1 MAAAGLTPD
10 EIRGH
15 LAMLGFSALVA
26 GSFSLGAIV
35 ANDIAPQA
43 ITAARFVFAT
53 IVMGMVAALQRDLK
67 PEYLSRPWR
76 YFVLGGLFTFY
87 FVLMFEGLKTAN
99 PVSAAAVFTL
109 MPLMSAVFGWWL
121 LRQVTT
127 SRMALALGIAACGAL
142 WVIFRG
148 DLAAMMAFDIGRGE
162 MIYFFG
168 CIAHALYTPMVRKL
182 NRGEGAAVFTFGM
195 LVAGSLILVV
205 VGFDDIRATDWTA
218 LPAMVWITIGYL
230 TLFSTSSS
238 FFLLQY
244 STLRLPSGSGPAPRR
259 TLRSPSCNVTKQ
271 HQLRQPPRDLRVFRA
286 KFVLVAKASRV
297 HRLGREL
304 ARSVALRRS
313 YHVLVQWPPHRRERR
328 ATAAASFG
336 SRP

>member
-1 MAAAGLTPD
+1 MGAAGLSPD
-10 EIRGH
+10 EVRGH

-35 ANDIAPQA
+35 ANDIAPLA
-43 ITAARFVFAT
+43 ITTARFILAT
-53 IVMGMVAALQRDLK
+53 ILMGMVAALQRDLK
-67 PEYLSRPWR
+67 PEYLRQPWR
-76 YFVLGGLFTFY
+76 YFVLGGLFTVY

-109 MPLMSAVFGWWL
+109 MPLMAAGFGWLL
-121 LRQVTT
+121 LRQITT
-127 SRMALALGIAACGAL
+127 RRMALALGIAACGAL

-148 DLAAMMAFDIGRGE
+148 DVAAMLAFDIGRGE

-195 LVAGSLILVV
+195 LVAGSVLLLVI
-205 VGFDDIRATDWTA
+205 GIEDIRATDWTV

-230 TLFSTSSS
+230 TLFSTASS

-244 STLRLPSGSGPAPRR
+244 ATLRLPSAKVMAYSYLTPAWVMLWEIGFGSALPPAPVLFGIGA
-259 TLRSPSCNVTKQ
+259 TVIALLMLLRNET
-271 HQLRQPPRDLRVFRA
+271 
-286 KFVLVAKASRV
+286 
-297 HRLGREL
+297 
-304 ARSVALRRS
+304 
-313 YHVLVQWPPHRRERR
+313 
-328 ATAAASFG
+328 
-336 SRP
+336 

>member
-1 MAAAGLTPD
+1 MSDAGLTSD
-10 EIRGH
+10 EVRGH

-43 ITAARFVFAT
+43 ITAARFVLAT
-53 IVMGMVAALQRDLK
+53 IVMGMVAFLQGGVKREHLQA
-67 PEYLSRPWR
+67 PWR
-76 YFVLGGLFTFY
+76 YFVLGGLFTLY

-127 SRMALALGIAACGAL
+127 PRMALALGIAACGAL

-148 DLAAMMAFDIGRGE
+148 DLAALRAFDIGRGE
-162 MIYFFG
+162 MIYFVG
-168 CIAHALYTPMVRKL
+168 CVAHALYTPMVRKL

-195 LVAGSLILVV
+195 LVAGSIILGI
-205 VGFDDIRATDWTA
+205 VGFGDILATDWA
-218 LPAMVWITIGYL
+218 SLPGMVWITIGYL
-230 TLFSTSSS
+230 TLFSTASS

-244 STLRLPSGSGPAPRR
+244 ASLRLPSAKVMAYSYLTPAWVM
-259 TLRSPSCNVTKQ
+259 LWEI
-271 HQLRQPPRDLRVFRA
+271 
-286 KFVLVAKASRV
+286 
-297 HRLGREL
+297 G
-304 ARSVALRRS
+304 
-313 YHVLVQWPPHRRERR
+313 
-328 ATAAASFG
+328 FG
-336 SRP
+336 SLLPPTPVLFGIGATIIALLMLLRKERPTG

>member
-1 MAAAGLTPD
+1 MSDAGLTSD
-10 EIRGH
+10 EVRGH

-43 ITAARFVFAT
+43 ITAARFVLAT
-53 IVMGMVAALQRDLK
+53 IVMGMVAFLQGGVKREHLQA
-67 PEYLSRPWR
+67 PWR
-76 YFVLGGLFTFY
+76 YFVLGGLFTLY

-127 SRMALALGIAACGAL
+127 PRMALALGIAACGAL

-148 DLAAMMAFDIGRGE
+148 DLAALRAFDIGRGE
-162 MIYFFG
+162 MIYFVG
-168 CIAHALYTPMVRKL
+168 CVAHALYTPMVRKL

-195 LVAGSLILVV
+195 LVAGSIILGI
-205 VGFDDIRATDWTA
+205 VGFGDILATDWA
-218 LPAMVWITIGYL
+218 SLPGMVWITIGYL
-230 TLFSTSSS
+230 TLFSTASS

-244 STLRLPSGSGPAPRR
+244 ASLRLPSAKVMAYSYLTPAWVM
-259 TLRSPSCNVTKQ
+259 LWEI
-271 HQLRQPPRDLRVFRA
+271 
-286 KFVLVAKASRV
+286 
-297 HRLGREL
+297 G
-304 ARSVALRRS
+304 
-313 YHVLVQWPPHRRERR
+313 
-328 ATAAASFG
+328 FG
-336 SRP
+336 SLLPPTPVLFGIGATILALLMLLRKERPTG

>member
-1 MAAAGLTPD
+1 
-10 EIRGH
+10 
-15 LAMLGFSALVA
+15 MLGFSALVA

-67 PEYLSRPWR
+67 LEYLSRPWR

-148 DLAAMMAFDIGRGE
+148 DLAAMMAFDIGPR
-162 MIYFFG
+162 
-168 CIAHALYTPMVRKL
+168 R
-182 NRGEGAAVFTFGM
+182 
-195 LVAGSLILVV
+195 
-205 VGFDDIRATDWTA
+205 DD
-218 LPAMVWITIGYL
+218 
-230 TLFSTSSS
+230 LF
-238 FFLLQY
+238 
-244 STLRLPSGSGPAPRR
+244 LRLYRPCAIHPDGSQVEPGRGR
-259 TLRSPSCNVTKQ
+259 GCLHLRHAGRWFAHPCCC
-271 HQLRQPPRDLRVFRA
+271 
-286 KFVLVAKASRV
+286 
-297 HRLGREL
+297 RL
-304 ARSVALRRS
+304 
-313 YHVLVQWPPHRRERR
+313 
-328 ATAAASFG
+328 
-336 SRP
+336 

>member
-1 MAAAGLTPD
+1 MSDAGLTSD
-10 EIRGH
+10 EVRGH

-43 ITAARFVFAT
+43 ITAARFILAT
-53 IVMGMVAALQRDLK
+53 IVMGMVAFLQGGVKREHLQA
-67 PEYLSRPWR
+67 PWR
-76 YFVLGGLFTFY
+76 YFVLGGLFTLY

-127 SRMALALGIAACGAL
+127 PRMALALGIAACGAL

-148 DLAAMMAFDIGRGE
+148 DLAALRAFDIGRGE
-162 MIYFFG
+162 MIYFVG

-195 LVAGSLILVV
+195 LVAGSIILGI
-205 VGFDDIRATDWTA
+205 VGFGDILATDWA
-218 LPAMVWITIGYL
+218 SLPGMVWITVGYL
-230 TLFSTSSS
+230 TLFSTASS

-244 STLRLPSGSGPAPRR
+244 ASLRLPSAKVMAYSYLTPAWVM
-259 TLRSPSCNVTKQ
+259 LWEI
-271 HQLRQPPRDLRVFRA
+271 
-286 KFVLVAKASRV
+286 
-297 HRLGREL
+297 G
-304 ARSVALRRS
+304 
-313 YHVLVQWPPHRRERR
+313 
-328 ATAAASFG
+328 FG
-336 SRP
+336 SLLPPTPVLFGIGATILALLMLLRKERPTG

>member
-1 MAAAGLTPD
+1 MMSLGLNAD
-10 EIRGH
+10 EVRGH

-26 GSFSLGAIV
+26 GSFSLGVLV

-43 ITAARFVFAT
+43 ITAARFILAT

-67 PEYLSRPWR
+67 PEYVRQPWR
-76 YFVLGGLFTFY
+76 YFILGGLFTFY

-109 MPLMSAVFGWWL
+109 MPLMAAGFGWLL

-127 SRMALALGIAACGAL
+127 QRMALALGIAACGAL

-148 DLAAMMAFDIGRGE
+148 DVVALLAFDIGRGE

-195 LVAGSLILVV
+195 LIAGSLILLV
-205 VGFDDIRATDWTA
+205 VGFEDIRATKWTA
-218 LPAMVWITIGYL
+218 LPPMVWITIAYL
-230 TLFSTSSS
+230 TLFSTASS

-244 STLRLPSGSGPAPRR
+244 ATLRLPSAKVMAYSYLTPAWVMLWEIGFGSALPPAPVLFGIGA
-259 TLRSPSCNVTKQ
+259 TVIALLMLLRNES
-271 HQLRQPPRDLRVFRA
+271 
-286 KFVLVAKASRV
+286 
-297 HRLGREL
+297 
-304 ARSVALRRS
+304 
-313 YHVLVQWPPHRRERR
+313 
-328 ATAAASFG
+328 
-336 SRP
+336 

>member
-1 MAAAGLTPD
+1 MGAAGLSPD
-10 EIRGH
+10 EVRGH

-35 ANDIAPQA
+35 ANDIAPLA
-43 ITAARFVFAT
+43 ITTARFILAT
-53 IVMGMVAALQRDLK
+53 ILMGMVAALQRDLK
-67 PEYLSRPWR
+67 PEYLRQPWR
-76 YFVLGGLFTFY
+76 YFVLGGLFTVY

-109 MPLMSAVFGWWL
+109 MPLMAAGFGWLL
-121 LRQVTT
+121 LRQITT
-127 SRMALALGIAACGAL
+127 RRMALALGIAACGAL

-148 DLAAMMAFDIGRGE
+148 KVAAMLAFDIGRGE

-195 LVAGSLILVV
+195 LVAGSVLLLVI
-205 VGFDDIRATDWTA
+205 GIEDIRATDWTV

-230 TLFSTSSS
+230 TLFSTASS

-244 STLRLPSGSGPAPRR
+244 ATLRLPSAKVMAYSYLTPGWVMLWEIGFGSALPPAPVLFGIGA
-259 TLRSPSCNVTKQ
+259 TVIALLMLLRNET
-271 HQLRQPPRDLRVFRA
+271 
-286 KFVLVAKASRV
+286 
-297 HRLGREL
+297 
-304 ARSVALRRS
+304 
-313 YHVLVQWPPHRRERR
+313 
-328 ATAAASFG
+328 
-336 SRP
+336 

>member
-1 MAAAGLTPD
+1 MSDAGLTSD
-10 EIRGH
+10 EVRGH

-43 ITAARFVFAT
+43 ITAARFVLAT
-53 IVMGMVAALQRDLK
+53 IVMGMVAFLQGGVKREHLQA
-67 PEYLSRPWR
+67 PWR
-76 YFVLGGLFTFY
+76 YFLLGGLFTLY

-127 SRMALALGIAACGAL
+127 PRMALALGIAACGAL

-148 DLAAMMAFDIGRGE
+148 DLAALRAFDIGRGE
-162 MIYFFG
+162 MIYFVG

-195 LVAGSLILVV
+195 LVAGSIILGI
-205 VGFDDIRATDWTA
+205 VGFGDILATDWA
-218 LPAMVWITIGYL
+218 SLPGMVWITIGYL
-230 TLFSTSSS
+230 TLFSTASS

-244 STLRLPSGSGPAPRR
+244 ASLRLPSAKVMAYSYLTPAWVM
-259 TLRSPSCNVTKQ
+259 LWEI
-271 HQLRQPPRDLRVFRA
+271 
-286 KFVLVAKASRV
+286 
-297 HRLGREL
+297 G
-304 ARSVALRRS
+304 
-313 YHVLVQWPPHRRERR
+313 
-328 ATAAASFG
+328 FG
-336 SRP
+336 SLLPPTPVLFGIGATILALLMLLRKERPTG